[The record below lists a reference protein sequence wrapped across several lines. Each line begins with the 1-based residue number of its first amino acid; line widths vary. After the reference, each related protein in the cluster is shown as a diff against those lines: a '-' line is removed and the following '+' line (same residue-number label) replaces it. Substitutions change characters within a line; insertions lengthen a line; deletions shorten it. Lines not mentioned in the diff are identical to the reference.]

1 MFYSGVGARI
11 TFALSIAIVML
22 AATGGIACSE
32 PELLL
37 QTPVPTT
44 TTLSPLLTTTPSP
57 LSTATPTVAELVEG
71 LELSVVQIVG
81 PSGTGSG
88 IVISTNGLV
97 ITNAHVVDRY
107 PTLQVRMPSGLSYQG
122 IVVGLDEKVDI
133 ALIQLRDTRELKP
146 VVLGNSD
153 TLAVGDEVIAMGFPF
168 GSPTL
173 TKGIVSRKFIEE
185 EVERIQ
191 TDAALNPG
199 NSGGPLFNR
208 DGQLVGVNTYIWA
221 RDDSGMRIDGIGF
234 AISVNMVKDYLP
246 VLRAGW
252 FAIRDTTS
260 IQSGKSIEFRV
271 NGVAGASIVYEFQ
284 VDTRSN
290 SSLDIDFRIIGPTEE
305 VLVRGHRVQ
314 NGDGSLTAPIT
325 GQYTLIFDNSFSIL
339 TPKTIVLVYATV
351 PSSIQ
356 EQ

>member
-1 MFYSGVGARI
+1 
-11 TFALSIAIVML
+11 ML
-22 AATGGIACSE
+22 PVTGGVACNESE
-32 PELLL
+32 QLP

-44 TTLSPLLTTTPSP
+44 ATLSPLPTTTPSP
-57 LSTATPTVAELVEG
+57 LPTATPTVAELVVT
-71 LELSVVQIVG
+71 LEPSVVQIFV
-81 PSGTGSG
+81 PSRTGSG
-88 IVISTNGLV
+88 IVISADGLV

-107 PTLQVRMPSGLSYQG
+107 PTPQVRMPGGLTYQG
-122 IVVGLDEKVDI
+122 NVVGLDEKIDI
-133 ALIQLRDTRELKP
+133 ALIQLRDARALKP

-153 TLAVGDEVIAMGFPF
+153 TVAVGDEVLAMGFPL

-173 TKGIVSRKFIEE
+173 TKGIVSGKSIEE

-208 DGQLVGVNTYIWA
+208 DGQLVGVNTSIWA
-221 RDDSGMRIDGIGF
+221 AHESGVRVDGIGF

-246 VLRAGW
+246 ALRAGW
-252 FAIRDTTS
+252 FAITDTAS
-260 IQSGKSIEFRV
+260 IQSGKGVEFKI
-271 NGVAGASIVYEFQ
+271 NGVAGASIAYEFQ

-290 SSLDIDFRIIGPTEE
+290 SSLDIDFRIIGPTGE
-305 VLVRGHRVQ
+305 VLVREDRVQ
-314 NGDGSLTAPIT
+314 NGDGSRTAPIT

-339 TPKTIVLVYATV
+339 TPKTIVLVFAAV
-351 PSSIQ
+351 PSSVR

>member
-1 MFYSGVGARI
+1 
-11 TFALSIAIVML
+11 ML

-57 LSTATPTVAELVEG
+57 LSTATPTVAELVER
-71 LELSVVQIVG
+71 LEPSVVQISV

-88 IVISTNGLV
+88 IVISANGLV

-107 PTLQVRMPSGLSYQG
+107 PTPQVRMPSGLTYQG
-122 IVVGLDEKVDI
+122 NVIGLDEKIDI
-133 ALIQLRDTRELKP
+133 ALIQLIDTRVLEP

-153 TLAVGDEVIAMGFPF
+153 TVAVGDEVIAMGFPL
-168 GSPTL
+168 GSLTL
-173 TKGIVSRKFIEE
+173 TKGIVSGKSTEE

-208 DGQLVGVNTYIWA
+208 SGQLVGVNTSIWA
-221 RDDSGMRIDGIGF
+221 RDDSGVRIDGIGF
-234 AISVNMVKDYLP
+234 AISVNMVKEYLP
-246 VLRAGW
+246 ALGAGW

-260 IQSGKSIEFRV
+260 IQSGKGMEFKI
-271 NGVAGASIVYEFQ
+271 NGVAGASIVYEFK

-290 SSLDIDFRIIGPTEE
+290 SSLDIDFRISGPTGE
-305 VLVRGHRVQ
+305 VLVREDRVQ
-314 NGDGSLTAPIT
+314 NGDGSLTAPIS
-325 GQYTLIFDNSFSIL
+325 GQYTLVFDNSFSIL
-339 TPKTIVLVYATV
+339 TPKTIVLVFATV
-351 PSSIQ
+351 PSSVR